1 MTHRESIAM
10 KSFLRPVAMSLL
22 VIALA
27 GCGKPNPPTATQSPP
42 PALAS
47 VVVHAQAA
55 HDEQVWD
62 GVVEA
67 VNQATITAQ
76 TNARVLELPHDV
88 NDIVA
93 KGDVLVRFTDV
104 EQKSARSAAQAQ
116 VASAAATYKE
126 AAASYQRIS
135 AVYAK
140 GFVSAAQM
148 DQQRALRDAA
158 QAALASA
165 RAQLD
170 QVGQALDYT
179 VLRAPYAGIITRR
192 YVQVGEAV
200 QAGPPSPQ
208 PLIAMQALDDLRVNV
223 QVPQSAVDA
232 IRHFHAADVLLG
244 GGARRVAASSVSVFP
259 YADPN
264 THTFNVRL
272 QLPGGDTGLYPG
284 MTVKVAFATGEAKRL
299 LVPASALVQRG
310 ELLGVYVLDEHGAAL
325 RQLRIGH
332 RYADQVE
339 VLAGLDDGERVA
351 TDPAAAARWLIGHRS
366 TGSGSIESKHGVAP

>member
-1 MTHRESIAM
+1 M
-10 KSFLRPVAMSLL
+10 KSVPQLVAMLL
-22 VIALA
+22 VVVALA
-27 GCGKPNPPTATQSPP
+27 GCGKPHPPSAAQNPP

-47 VVVHAQAA
+47 VVVHAQTA
-55 HDEQVWD
+55 HDQQVWD

-88 NDIVA
+88 NDVVA

-126 AAASYQRIS
+126 AAASYKRID

-148 DQQRALRDAA
+148 DQQRAQRDAA

-208 PLIAMQALDDLRVNV
+208 PLITIQALDDLRVNV

-232 IRHFHAADVLLG
+232 IRRFHAAEVLLNG
-244 GGARRVAASSVSVFP
+244 DGARRVAASSVSVFP

-272 QLPGGDTGLYPG
+272 QLPAGDTGLYPG

-299 LVPASALVQRG
+299 LLPASALVQRG

-351 TDPAAAARWLIGHRS
+351 TDPAAAARWLSGNRS
-366 TGSGSIESKHGVAP
+366 SENKHGAAP

>member
-1 MTHRESIAM
+1 MTHPESIAM
-10 KSFLRPVAMSLL
+10 KFFLHPVAMSLA

-27 GCGKPNPPTATQSPP
+27 GCGNRNMPTAAQSPP

-47 VVVHAQAA
+47 VVVHAQTA

-88 NDIVA
+88 NDVVA

-126 AAASYQRIS
+126 ATASYERIK

-140 GFVSAAQM
+140 GFVSAAQL

-165 RAQLD
+165 RAQLN

-223 QVPQSAVDA
+223 QVPQSAVDS
-232 IRHFHAADVLLG
+232 IRHFHAADVLLAG
-244 GGARRVAASSVSVFP
+244 DGARRVAASSVGVFP

-332 RYADQVE
+332 RYADRVE

-351 TDPAAAARWLIGHRS
+351 TDPAAAARWLIENRS
-366 TGSGSIESKHGVAP
+366 TDSKRGAAP

>member
-1 MTHRESIAM
+1 M
-10 KSFLRPVAMSLL
+10 KSVAHLVAILL
-22 VIALA
+22 VVVALA
-27 GCGKPNPPTATQSPP
+27 GCGNRNPPAAAHSPP

-47 VVVHAQAA
+47 VVVHAQTAR
-55 HDEQVWD
+55 DEQVWD

-116 VASAAATYKE
+116 VASAEATYRE
-126 AAASYQRIS
+126 AAASYKRIE

-140 GFVSAAQM
+140 GYVSAAQL
-148 DQQRALRDAA
+148 DQQRAQRDAA

-208 PLIAMQALDDLRVNV
+208 PLIALQSLDDLRVNV

-232 IRHFHAADVLLG
+232 IRRFHAAEVLLTG
-244 GGARRVAASSVSVFP
+244 DGARRVAAGSVSVFP

-272 QLPGGDTGLYPG
+272 QLPAGDTGLYPG

-299 LVPASALVQRG
+299 LLPASALVQRG
-310 ELLGVYVLDEHGAAL
+310 ELLGVYVLDDQGVAL

-332 RYADQVE
+332 SYADQVE

-351 TDPAAAARWLIGHRS
+351 TDPAAAARWLAGNRP
-366 TGSGSIESKHGVAP
+366 SGNKHGVAP

>member
-1 MTHRESIAM
+1 MKLLLHR
-10 KSFLRPVAMSLL
+10 VAISLV

-27 GCGKPNPPTATQSPP
+27 GCGQRNPPAVTKSPP
-42 PALAS
+42 PTLAS
-47 VVVHAQAA
+47 VVVHAQTA

-116 VASAAATYKE
+116 VASAGATYKE
-126 AAASYQRIS
+126 AAASYQRIE

-140 GFVSAAQM
+140 GYVSAAQL
-148 DQQRALRDAA
+148 DQQRAQRDAA

-208 PLIAMQALDDLRVNV
+208 PLIALQSLDDLRVNV

-232 IRHFHAADVLLG
+232 IRRFHAAEVLLTG
-244 GGARRVAASSVSVFP
+244 DGARRVAASRVSVFP

-299 LVPASALVQRG
+299 LLPVSALVQRG

-351 TDPAAAARWLIGHRS
+351 TDPAAAARWLTGNRS
-366 TGSGSIESKHGVAP
+366 SGNKHGVAP

>member
-1 MTHRESIAM
+1 M
-10 KSFLRPVAMSLL
+10 KFFLHPVAMSLA

-27 GCGKPNPPTATQSPP
+27 GCGNRNMPTAAQSPP

-47 VVVHAQAA
+47 VAVHAQTA

-88 NDIVA
+88 NDVVA

-126 AAASYQRIS
+126 AAASYERIK

-140 GFVSAAQM
+140 GFVSAAQL

-165 RAQLD
+165 RAQLN

-223 QVPQSAVDA
+223 QVPQSAVDS
-232 IRHFHAADVLLG
+232 IRHFHAADVLLAG
-244 GGARRVAASSVSVFP
+244 DGARRVAASSVGVFP

-332 RYADQVE
+332 RYADRVE

-351 TDPAAAARWLIGHRS
+351 TDPVAAARWLIENRS
-366 TGSGSIESKHGVAP
+366 TDSKRGAAP

>member
-1 MTHRESIAM
+1 M
-10 KSFLRPVAMSLL
+10 KSVPQLVAMLL
-22 VIALA
+22 VVVALA
-27 GCGKPNPPTATQSPP
+27 GCGKPHPPSAAQNPP

-47 VVVHAQAA
+47 VVVHAQTA
-55 HDEQVWD
+55 HDQQVWD

-76 TNARVLELPHDV
+76 TNARVIELPHDV

-116 VASAAATYKE
+116 VASAEATYRE
-126 AAASYQRIS
+126 AAASYKRID

-208 PLIAMQALDDLRVNV
+208 PLIAMQSLDDLRVNV

-232 IRHFHAADVLLG
+232 IRRFHAAEVLPG
-244 GGARRVAASSVSVFP
+244 GDGARRLAASSVSVFP

-272 QLPGGDTGLYPG
+272 QLPAGDSGLYPG

-299 LVPASALVQRG
+299 LLPASVLVQRG
-310 ELLGVYVLDEHGAAL
+310 ELVGAYVLDEHGAAL

-351 TDPAAAARWLIGHRS
+351 TDPAAAARWL
-366 TGSGSIESKHGVAP
+366 TESRHGVAP

>member
-1 MTHRESIAM
+1 M
-10 KSFLRPVAMSLL
+10 KSVLRHVAMSL
-22 VIALA
+22 VVVALA
-27 GCGKPNPPTATQSPP
+27 GCGNRNPPADTQGPP
-42 PALAS
+42 PTLAGL
-47 VVVHAQAA
+47 VVHAQTAR
-55 HDEQVWD
+55 DEQVWD

-76 TNARVLELPHDV
+76 TNARVIELPHDV
-88 NDIVA
+88 NDVVA

-116 VASAAATYKE
+116 VAAAEATYREAAATYE
-126 AAASYQRIS
+126 RIE

-140 GFVSAAQM
+140 GFVSATQM
-148 DQQRALRDAA
+148 DQQRAQRDAA

-165 RAQLD
+165 RAQAS

-208 PLIAMQALDDLRVNV
+208 PLIALQALDDLRINV

-232 IRHFHAADVLLG
+232 IRDFHAADVLLG
-244 GGARRVAASSVSVFP
+244 SDGTRRITVRSVSVFP

-272 QLPGGDTGLYPG
+272 QLPAGDSGLYPG

-310 ELLGVYVLDEHGAAL
+310 ELVGVYVLDGHGAAL

-332 RYADQVE
+332 RLADDVE
-339 VLAGLDDGERVA
+339 VLAGLDDGERIA
-351 TDPAAAARWLIGHRS
+351 TDPAAAARWLTADRRAGA
-366 TGSGSIESKHGVAP
+366 TQ

>member
-1 MTHRESIAM
+1 MRSVPH
-10 KSFLRPVAMSLL
+10 LVAVLL
-22 VIALA
+22 VVVALA
-27 GCGKPNPPTATQSPP
+27 GCGNPHPPTATQSPP

-47 VVVHAQAA
+47 VIVHAQTA

-126 AAASYQRIS
+126 AAASYQRIQ

-140 GFVSAAQM
+140 GFVSAAQL
-148 DQQRALRDAA
+148 DQQRAQRDAA

-208 PLIAMQALDDLRVNV
+208 PLIALQSLDDLRVNV
-223 QVPQSAVDA
+223 QMPQSAVDA
-232 IRHFHAADVLLG
+232 IRRFHAADVLLG
-244 GGARRVAASSVSVFP
+244 GDGARRVVASSVSVFP

-272 QLPGGDTGLYPG
+272 QLPAGDTGLYPG
-284 MTVKVAFATGEAKRL
+284 MTVKVAFATGEANRL

-332 RYADQVE
+332 RHADQVE

-351 TDPAAAARWLIGHRS
+351 TDPGAAARWLTENRP
-366 TGSGSIESKHGVAP
+366 TGNKHGVAP

>member
-27 GCGKPNPPTATQSPP
+27 GCGKPNPPIVAQSPP

-47 VVVHAQAA
+47 VVVHAQTA

-116 VASAAATYKE
+116 VASAEATYRE
-126 AAASYQRIS
+126 AAASYKRID
-135 AVYAK
+135 AIYAK

-208 PLIAMQALDDLRVNV
+208 PLITIQALDDLRVNV

-232 IRHFHAADVLLG
+232 IRRFHAAEVLLNG
-244 GGARRVAASSVSVFP
+244 DGARRVAASSVSVFP

-272 QLPGGDTGLYPG
+272 QLPAGDTGLYPG
-284 MTVKVAFATGEAKRL
+284 MTAKVAFATGEAKRL

-339 VLAGLDDGERVA
+339 VLAGLDAGERVA
-351 TDPAAAARWLIGHRS
+351 TDPAAAARWLSENRP
-366 TGSGSIESKHGVAP
+366 SGNKHGVAP

>member
-1 MTHRESIAM
+1 M
-10 KSFLRPVAMSLL
+10 KSFLRHVVMSLA
-22 VIALA
+22 VVALA
-27 GCGKPNPPTATQSPP
+27 GCGHRNSPVATHSPP

-67 VNQATITAQ
+67 VNQTTITAQ

-104 EQKSARSAAQAQ
+104 EQKSARGAAQAQ

-126 AAASYQRIS
+126 AAASYQRIE

-158 QAALASA
+158 RAALASA

-223 QVPQSAVDA
+223 QVPQSAVDT

-244 GGARRVAASSVSVFP
+244 GSGARRIAAGSVNVFP

-299 LVPASALVQRG
+299 LVPAGALVQRG
-310 ELLGVYVLDEHGAAL
+310 ELLGVYVLDEHGVAL

-351 TDPAAAARWLIGHRS
+351 TDPAAAARWLIEHRS
-366 TGSGSIESKHGVAP
+366 SGSGSAGGSQGIAP

>member
-1 MTHRESIAM
+1 MTRRESIAM
-10 KSFLRPVAMSLL
+10 KSLRRRVAMSL
-22 VIALA
+22 VVVALA
-27 GCGKPNPPTATQSPP
+27 GCGNPHPPTAAQSPP

-47 VVVHAQAA
+47 VVVHAQTA

-116 VASAAATYKE
+116 VASAEATYRE
-126 AAASYQRIS
+126 AAASYKRID

-148 DQQRALRDAA
+148 DQQRAQRDAA

-208 PLIAMQALDDLRVNV
+208 PLITIQALDDLRVNV

-232 IRHFHAADVLLG
+232 IRRFHAADVLP

-299 LVPASALVQRG
+299 LLPASALVQRG
-310 ELLGVYVLDEHGAAL
+310 ELLGVYVLDDHGAAL

-351 TDPAAAARWLIGHRS
+351 TDPAAAARWL
-366 TGSGSIESKHGVAP
+366 TESRHGVAP

>member
-1 MTHRESIAM
+1 M
-10 KSFLRPVAMSLL
+10 KSLLRHVALSLV

-27 GCGKPNPPTATQSPP
+27 GCGNRNSPIATQSPP

-88 NDIVA
+88 NDVVA

-126 AAASYQRIS
+126 AAASYQRIQ

-140 GFVSAAQM
+140 GFVSAAQL

-165 RAQLD
+165 RAQFN

-208 PLIAMQALDDLRVNV
+208 PLIAMQALDNLRVNV

-244 GGARRVAASSVSVFP
+244 SSGARRIAVSSVSVFP

-272 QLPGGDTGLYPG
+272 QLPAGDTGLYPG

-299 LVPASALVQRG
+299 LLPASALVQRG
-310 ELLGVYVLDEHGAAL
+310 ELLGVYVVDEHGAAL

-351 TDPAAAARWLIGHRS
+351 TDPAAAARWLIENRP
-366 TGSGSIESKHGVAP
+366 TGNKHGVAP

>member
-1 MTHRESIAM
+1 MKLLLHR
-10 KSFLRPVAMSLL
+10 VAVSLV

-27 GCGKPNPPTATQSPP
+27 GCGQRNPPAAAQSPP

-47 VVVHAQAA
+47 VVVHAQTA

-116 VASAAATYKE
+116 VASAEATYKE
-126 AAASYQRIS
+126 AAASYKRVE

-140 GFVSAAQM
+140 GFVSAAQL
-148 DQQRALRDAA
+148 DQQRAQRDAA

-208 PLIAMQALDDLRVNV
+208 PLIALQSLDDLRVNV

-232 IRHFHAADVLLG
+232 IRRFHAAEVLLG
-244 GGARRVAASSVSVFP
+244 DGARRVAASRVSVFP

-264 THTFNVRL
+264 PHTFNVRL
-272 QLPGGDTGLYPG
+272 QLPAGDTGLYPG

-351 TDPAAAARWLIGHRS
+351 TDPAAAARWLTGNRS
-366 TGSGSIESKHGVAP
+366 SGNKHGVAP